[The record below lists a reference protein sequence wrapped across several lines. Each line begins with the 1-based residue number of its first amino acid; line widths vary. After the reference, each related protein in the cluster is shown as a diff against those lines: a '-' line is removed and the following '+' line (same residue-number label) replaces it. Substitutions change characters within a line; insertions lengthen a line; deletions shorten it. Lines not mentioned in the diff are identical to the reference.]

1 MRLVKHDYANYIC
14 ANWIIAETNRWP
26 QIFPPHSPLLSIKLP
41 LLCCLFFFSRGIV
54 LVFFFFFFSVGIS
67 NSFYL
72 DTYFMR
78 PPDFMHCLFG
88 VAHQIKPVESLHHIL
103 LALYTHRRRGKD
115 QTWKRGICY
124 INNNAQL
131 HLAAFIIF
139 FAVGF
144 HSLSYKRRTILFNN
158 LYCFTRPIS
167 LE

>member
-1 MRLVKHDYANYIC
+1 MQTIYVQIELLRRPIGDHKFFRLI
-14 ANWIIAETNRWP
+14 
-26 QIFPPHSPLLSIKLP
+26 LLSWVLS
-41 LLCCLFFFSRGIV
+41 CHCFVVCFFFQGA
-54 LVFFFFFFSVGIS
+54 LFWVFFVFFSVGIS
-67 NSFYL
+67 NIFYL

-78 PPDFMHCLFG
+78 PSDFMHCLFG